1 LFDDDDK
8 SGLLA
13 AQSATAT
20 TFADVHNDLISW
32 DDLKDRMVTVFTDD
46 AMLRVQFDRIKKFRK
61 LSSLLQPNQYPQ
73 FSDLRDEIRLFW
85 NKRLNQSDN
94 LTRIAASNY
103 KASLW
108 DDFDDYNPRIFL
120 KPILEHNGRMYHI
133 WGIPG
138 TGKTDFAL
146 KLVEF
151 LLAENIDG
159 KKKYSIITNIYSDQ
173 AQLIRFGKNVET
185 SSEKLQHF
193 YRTVRMT
200 DLVLKSINE
209 IRKGRNVV
217 VVWDEVSSWAHKQ
230 DAGTKGNK
238 DLGRLCRLIRKF
250 NGNILFL
257 EQIDEGLMGQVAE
270 MLVAKFEKKGVKKL
284 HFTTRYGD
292 KNYNK
297 FLESVPRTKIHFESA
312 DFAGF
317 IPDLDL
323 KAMFDNIAIDDQGD
337 KLNEIENFIFKIFA
351 EYMKPKNKKTRP
363 KKRSNNKKKKNNVS

>member
-1 LFDDDDK
+1 MFDDDDK

-13 AQSATAT
+13 VQSATAT

-46 AMLRVQFDRIKKFRK
+46 SMLRVQFKAISDFRENNLK
-61 LSSLLQPNQYPQ
+61 LQPNQYPNFNQ
-73 FSDLRDEIRLFW
+73 LRDEIRLFW
-85 NKRLNQSDN
+85 NKRLNQSDH

-151 LLAENIDG
+151 VLAENLDG
-159 KKKYSIITNIYSDQ
+159 KKKYSVITNIFSTQ
-173 AQLIRFGKNVET
+173 AQLIRFAKEVPSKTPVIEN
-185 SSEKLQHF
+185 F
-193 YRTVRMT
+193 YRTHRMT
-200 DLVLKSINE
+200 DLVLKAIDE
-209 IRKGRNVV
+209 LRKGRNIVI
-217 VVWDEVSSWAHKQ
+217 VWDEVSSWAHKQ
-230 DAGTKGNK
+230 DAATKGNK

-250 NGNILFL
+250 NGNIFFL

-270 MLVAKFEKKGVKKL
+270 MLVAKFEKKGIKRL

-297 FLESVPRTKIHFESA
+297 FLESVPRTSLNFKTA

-317 IPDLDL
+317 KPDLDL
-323 KAMFDNIAIDDQGD
+323 KAMFDQIAIDDKGD
-337 KLNEIENFIFKIFA
+337 KLDEIEAFIHRIFLD
-351 EYMKPKNKKTRP
+351 YIKPSNKKPKKIR
-363 KKRSNNKKKKNNVS
+363 RYRKKKKTPKK